1 MEFSNASEKETGL
14 ILVAGATGDL
24 GGAITRMLLA
34 KKTRVRILVRPQ
46 SSYQQLVNAGA
57 QPVVGDLKDRDSL
70 DAACRDVKIVITT
83 ATSAKRGGN
92 DNPRTVDLEG
102 NRNLIDAAKAAGVK
116 QFLFVSANIAY
127 TNSPI
132 PLMAA
137 KGATEDYLQ
146 ASGISYTI
154 IAPDAFMEVWVAMV
168 VGMPAVAGQPV
179 TFVGTGQRKHSFISA
194 VDVANF
200 IIASIDNSEAMN
212 QKLTIGGPEALS
224 FRDAVKVFEHVL
236 GRSIVVQSVGVGQPL
251 PNFPDAV
258 VQFIGGFD
266 SYDSPIDMDKLSRVF
281 GVKLTFLEEFAKG
294 FVANAKRGNAEVH

>member
-57 QPVVGDLKDRDSL
+57 QPVMGDLKDRDSL

-102 NRNLIDAAKAAGVK
+102 NRNLIDAAKAGGVK
-116 QFLFVSANIAY
+116 QFIFVSANIAHP
-127 TNSPI
+127 NSPI
-132 PLMAA
+132 PLMQA
-137 KGATEDYLQ
+137 KGVSEEYLRV
-146 ASGISYTI
+146 SGVSYTI
-154 IAPDAFMEVWVAMV
+154 IAPDAFMEVWVALV
-168 VGMPAVAGQPV
+168 VGIPAASGKPV
-179 TFVGTGQRKHSFISA
+179 TFVGTGNRKHSFISA

-200 IIASIDNSEAMN
+200 IIASINNPAAMN
-212 QKLTIGGPEALS
+212 QKLVIGGPEPLS
-224 FRDAVKVFEHVL
+224 FRDTVAVFERVL
-236 GRSIVVQSVGVGQPL
+236 GHDIPVQSIPIGQPVPCFL
-251 PNFPDAV
+251 DAMA
-258 VQFIGGFD
+258 QFLGGFD
-266 SYDSPIDMDKLSRVF
+266 SYDSPIDMSGLSRTF
-281 GVKLTFLEEFAKG
+281 GIRLTSLEEFAKG
-294 FVANAKRGNAEVH
+294 FCSV